1 MVRAASH
8 PTAQASPL
16 FTRRRVMIWLLVAS
30 ALVSLPLV
38 CSTIRA
44 RRAQGMYSRWMEYE
58 PPGHLVIYE
67 EDPGAAAQ
75 LLATPG
81 YFVMPG
87 GEDKPP
93 MTPDTPVAH
102 FPPQAAAIQKRIPGG
117 CAFLHWLRRQDEE
130 PLVFVSL
137 QLCPG
142 DSAHHSTRAVSFT
155 PYMLNSGAPAE
166 KTPSPT
172 GPPYL
177 LHLGVSDALRVFAGQ
192 RDVGDAAHFTIAY
205 VKNGRPGM
213 IHGNLQPDGI
223 VAISSSQSQPPK

>member
-1 MVRAASH
+1 
-8 PTAQASPL
+8 
-16 FTRRRVMIWLLVAS
+16 MISLLVTL
-30 ALVSLPLV
+30 ALVSLPFV

-75 LLATPG
+75 LLTAPD
-81 YFVMPG
+81 YSVLAG

-93 MTPDTPVAH
+93 LTPDTPVAH
-102 FPPQAAAIQKRIPGG
+102 FPAQAAAIQKRIPGG

-142 DSAHHSTRAVSFT
+142 DSAKRSTRAVSFT
-155 PYMLNSGAPAE
+155 PYKLTAPSE
-166 KTPSPT
+166 KTPLPA
-172 GPPYL
+172 GAPYF
-177 LHLGVSDALRVFAGQ
+177 LHLGVSDTLRVFAGQ

-205 VKNGRPGM
+205 VKNGRPGT
-213 IHGNLQPDGI
+213 IHGLLQPDG
-223 VAISSSQSQPPK
+223 AIAMASSQSLPPR